1 MSYELRTNTI
11 EPIRQTFDKV
21 RDKFGDKAASRY
33 LEASVATQAKENFH
47 YRPLW
52 DPEHDIYDQDYTAVK
67 LGDSDVAFQD
77 PRGYYYATYVSTR
90 AADYET
96 FGRTLKYAED
106 RNLLAGLP
114 ENWLELVKKSYL
126 PLRHYE
132 AGANLIATN
141 ATRFGWGTT
150 VVQAYIY
157 SAFDRIG
164 NAQMH
169 TMIGLA
175 AGGGSASILDEVK
188 QNWLEADHLQPLR
201 KYTEEAICEKDH
213 VSGLIALD
221 MVDGQLFPLLH
232 SYTDEHALMGGAGVV
247 SLLGQHFTSWYGD
260 QKKWLDAL
268 LKAWANDAEHG
279 EANKKA
285 IAGFVEQWRPQAN
298 EALTLV
304 AKSIED
310 AIGPGAVEALNGY
323 QNDIVERY
331 QGFGIPVNG

>member
-11 EPIRQTFDKV
+11 QPIRQTFDRV
-21 RDKFGDKAASRY
+21 RDLFGDKAASRY
-33 LEASVATQAKENFH
+33 LEASIGTQPTENFH

-52 DPEHDIYDQDYTAVK
+52 APEREIYDENYTAVK
-67 LGDSDVAFQD
+67 LTDPDAGYQD
-77 PRGYYYATYVSTR
+77 PRGYYYATYVAAR

-114 ENWLELVKKSYL
+114 ENWLNLIKQSYM

-132 AGANLIATN
+132 AGANLVATN

-150 VVQAYIY
+150 LVQAYIF

-175 AGGGSASILDEVK
+175 AGGGSSAVVDEVK
-188 QNWLEADHLQPLR
+188 QNWLEAEHLQPLR
-201 KYTEEAICEKDH
+201 KYTEEAICEEDH

-221 MVDGQLFPLLH
+221 LIDGQLFPLLH
-232 SYTDEHALMGGAGVV
+232 VYTDEHALTSGAGVV
-247 SLLGQHFTSWYGD
+247 SLLGQHFTSWYAD

-268 LKAWANDAEHG
+268 IKAWANDEQHG
-279 EANKKA
+279 EANKQA
-285 IAGFVEQWRPQAN
+285 LGGFIDKWRPQAN
-298 EALTLV
+298 AALAPI
-304 AKSIED
+304 AKSIDD
-310 AIGPGAVEALNGY
+310 AIGEGASEALAGY
-323 QNDIVERY
+323 QKDIVDRY
-331 QGFGIPVNG
+331 QGFGIPVTA

>member
-11 EPIRQTFDKV
+11 EPIRQTYDRV
-21 RDKFGDKAASRY
+21 RDIFGDKAGSRY
-33 LEASVATQAKENFH
+33 LEASVGTQATENFH

-52 DPEHDIYDQDYTAVK
+52 DPEHEIYDKGYTAVQ
-67 LGDSDVAFQD
+67 LTDADAGYQD
-77 PRGYYYATYVSTR
+77 PRGYYYATYVAAR

-106 RNLLAGLP
+106 RNLLGGLP
-114 ENWLELVKKSYL
+114 ENWLTLIKQSYM

-132 AGANLIATN
+132 AGANLVATN

-150 VVQAYIY
+150 VVQAYIF

-175 AGGGSASILDEVK
+175 TGGGSSAVVDEVK
-188 QNWLEADHLQPLR
+188 RNWLEAEHLQPLR

-213 VSGLIALD
+213 VSGIIALD
-221 MVDGQLFPLLH
+221 MVDAQLFPLLH
-232 SYTDEHALMGGAGVV
+232 TYTDEHALTGGAGVV

-268 LKAWANDAEHG
+268 LKAWTTDEQHG
-279 EANKKA
+279 ENNKVKL
-285 IAGFVEQWRPQAN
+285 GEFVAAWLPQAN
-298 EALTLV
+298 AAV
-304 AKSIED
+304 AEIARSIDE
-310 AIGPGAVEALNGY
+310 AIGEGALPALDGY
-323 QNDIVERY
+323 QKDLAERY
-331 QGFGIPVNG
+331 AAFGIPINA